1 MVIVCILAI
10 TSGCH
15 SGAAPPPSAASD
27 ATVAT
32 TARSS
37 AASDGAPESHLKQI
51 AAAFTPVD
59 CNSIG
64 DDEPAAGYLVV
75 GGSVSLPDPS
85 LTAALGA
92 SRDPDPASPR
102 LTYFAKA
109 GLGIHVGK
117 QWRIT
122 VPEQAAAHLLVGWGS
137 PATPSTSIGPPP
149 TTCHLPPSTTGWL
162 WFPGGFW
169 TDRPG
174 CYPLVVDAG
183 GRTQQIS
190 VGIGEPCPGQN
201 PPQ

>member
-1 MVIVCILAI
+1 MIACVLAI

-15 SGAAPPPSAASD
+15 SDAAPTRGSAPD

-37 AASDGAPESHLKQI
+37 APSDGVLT
-51 AAAFTPVD
+51 FTLVD

-64 DDEPAAGYLVV
+64 DEAPIAGYLVV
-75 GGSVSLPDPS
+75 GDSVSLPDPS

-92 SRDPDPASPR
+92 SRDPDPVSPR

-122 VPEQAAAHLLVGWGS
+122 VPDQAAGHLLIGWGS
-137 PATPSTSIGPPP
+137 PATPSSSIGPPP
-149 TTCHLPPSTTGWL
+149 PTCHLPPSTSGWL

-190 VGIGEPCPGQN
+190 VGIGQPCPGQN

>member
-1 MVIVCILAI
+1 MRARKVAIVIACILAI

-15 SGAAPPPSAASD
+15 SGAAPTPSAASD
-27 ATVAT
+27 ATVPT

-37 AASDGAPESHLKQI
+37 VASDGALT
-51 AAAFTPVD
+51 FTSVD

-64 DDEPAAGYLVV
+64 DDEPPAGYLVV

-85 LTAALGA
+85 RTAALGA

-137 PATPSTSIGPPP
+137 PATPSSSIGPPP
-149 TTCHLPPSTTGWL
+149 STCHLPLSTTGWL

-174 CYPLVVDAG
+174 CYPLVIDAG

-190 VGIGEPCPGQN
+190 VGIGKPCPGQN